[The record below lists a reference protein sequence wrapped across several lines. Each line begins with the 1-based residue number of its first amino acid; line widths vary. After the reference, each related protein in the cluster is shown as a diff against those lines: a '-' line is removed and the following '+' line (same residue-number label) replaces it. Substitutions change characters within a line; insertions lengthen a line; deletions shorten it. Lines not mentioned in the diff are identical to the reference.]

1 MTVGTVKWFNGQKG
15 FGFIQPDDGGAD
27 VFVHISAVERA
38 GMNGLHEGQKIS
50 FELERDRKSGKMS
63 AAQLQSA

>member
-1 MTVGTVKWFNGQKG
+1 
-15 FGFIQPDDGGAD
+15 
-27 VFVHISAVERA
+27 
-38 GMNGLHEGQKIS
+38 MNGLHEGQKLS